1 MLLKIFKILICFLLL
16 TSFFTGLCGC
26 FVNAACSSGLC
37 IFATIGL
44 YYLIKNL
51 IKVLYKGYKK
61 IVQFKKK
68 HPERFK
74 WVLFGVYSILLM
86 LPVLRD
92 IISIISLEGICN
104 HIYLSILGVI
114 LIVYVIWFA
123 YKNIN
128 EKLNDYKKA
137 NNIFLFESED
147 DELTFSDYIWSSCD
161 VNKESLHW
169 LRAFTTVFCYPFF
182 FISYVICLSNQWNK
196 IFQVVSFAS
205 LFIALYSI
213 WYTVNLKKNQK
224 SQGEN
229 PKAGELANFSPTPE
243 EASRDE
249 NIKWKPLF

>member
-26 FVNAACSSGLC
+26 FVNAACLSGLC
-37 IFATIGL
+37 IFATIGF
-44 YYLIKNL
+44 YYLVKEL

-61 IVQFKKK
+61 IVQFRKK

-92 IISIISLEGICN
+92 IISIISWVGICN
-104 HIYLSILGVI
+104 HTYLSVLGVI

-123 YKNIN
+123 YKNIS
-128 EKLNDYKKA
+128 EKLDEYRKA
-137 NNIFLFESED
+137 NNVFLFERD
-147 DELTFSDYIWSSCD
+147 GDKLTFTDYIWSSCD

-169 LRAFTTVFCYPFF
+169 LRTFATIFCYPFF
-182 FISYVICLSNQWNK
+182 FISYVICLSEQWNK

-205 LFIALYSI
+205 LFIAMYSI
-213 WYTVNLKKNQK
+213 WYTVNIKKNQK
-224 SQGEN
+224 LEKDN
-229 PKAGELANFSPTPE
+229 PKAEELTDLSPTPE
-243 EASRDE
+243 EAISEE
-249 NIKWKPLF
+249 NNKWKQLF